1 MFSYR
6 RFAYSFGLRRRNV
19 HFAVGGIIHPHFR
32 IQKLYFQRPNG
43 RHAAYKK
50 HWISEGITFDAIYTG
65 YLGSA
70 KQIDYV
76 KDFIKE
82 TLNPG
87 GITVIDPA
95 MADCGKLYPGFDL
108 DFVQKM
114 KSLCENA
121 DYLVPNITEACL
133 LTGIPYCENYD
144 ESYITEI
151 CAALASLG
159 AKTIVLTG
167 VSYDPSFTGVV
178 VYDGKI
184 RYYKHKRINRGC
196 HGTGDV
202 YASAFTGALLNG
214 INPFDA
220 ARIAANYTVRCI
232 ENTITDTT
240 HWYGV
245 KFETALSSLIEEI
258 KSESK

>member
-108 DFVQKM
+108 DFVQ
-114 KSLCENA
+114 
-121 DYLVPNITEACL
+121 
-133 LTGIPYCENYD
+133 
-144 ESYITEI
+144 
-151 CAALASLG
+151 
-159 AKTIVLTG
+159 
-167 VSYDPSFTGVV
+167 
-178 VYDGKI
+178 
-184 RYYKHKRINRGC
+184 R
-196 HGTGDV
+196 
-202 YASAFTGALLNG
+202 
-214 INPFDA
+214 
-220 ARIAANYTVRCI
+220 
-232 ENTITDTT
+232 
-240 HWYGV
+240 
-245 KFETALSSLIEEI
+245 
-258 KSESK
+258 